1 MPNTKSILPILGVAV
16 VALVLGLAFGAIAFP
31 TTSTQTIT
39 KVSTAQPTTVYYGI
53 QTVTVPVP
61 CCANIFSNIPQ
72 SFEIGNYLFNVTSYA
87 QPPPTTING
96 TLRYQSGGVLVIFRV
111 ASLNENGTRLF
122 YQEANFS
129 WVGTFS
135 ETVPHP
141 SNATLWNG
149 DVRLNWFVNST
160 MLYLQVSTGT
170 SSATT
175 SVESFLLGSSGV
187 LNIQG
192 IGSFYYLQ
200 DNSSIPQ
207 TFTYRNVTFSHITG
221 KTYTGGT
228 CDGYTI
234 TFKDG
239 SSENLTACSTPF
251 DFPTVFVF
259 TQHKSPNGNPQA
271 GLAMSAN
278 GALYFLVSWL

>member
-1 MPNTKSILPILGVAV
+1 M
-16 VALVLGLAFGAIAFP
+16 VALVVGLAFGAIAFP
-31 TTSTQTIT
+31 TTSTETIT
-39 KVSTAQPTTVYYGI
+39 KVSTAQPIVVYYGI
-53 QTVTVPVP
+53 QTLTIPVP

-72 SFEIGNYLFNVTSYA
+72 NFEIGNYLFNVTSYA
-87 QPPPTTING
+87 PPPPTTING
-96 TLRYQSGGVLVIFRV
+96 TMRYQSGGVLMIFQV

-129 WVGTFS
+129 WTGTFS
-135 ETVPHP
+135 ETVPYP

-149 DVRLNWFVNST
+149 DVRLSWFVNST
-160 MLYLQVSTGT
+160 MLYLQISTGT
-170 SSATT
+170 SASTT
-175 SVESFLLGSSGV
+175 TAEQSPLLGSSGV

-200 DNSSIPQ
+200 DNRSIPM
-207 TFTYRNVTFSHITG
+207 TFTYRNVTFSLITG

-228 CDGYTI
+228 CAGYTI
-234 TFKDG
+234 TFQGG

-259 TQHKSPNGNPQA
+259 TQQKASNGNPQA
-271 GLAMSAN
+271 GLAMSAK
-278 GALYFLVSWL
+278 GALYFLVIWP